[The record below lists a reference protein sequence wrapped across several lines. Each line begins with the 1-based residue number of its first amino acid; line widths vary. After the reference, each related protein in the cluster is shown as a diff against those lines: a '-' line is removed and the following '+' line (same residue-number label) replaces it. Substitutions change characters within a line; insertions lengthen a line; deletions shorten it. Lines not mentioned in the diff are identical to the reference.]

1 MPRSG
6 WVKPASD
13 RRLSDMVSVGL
24 LTRVFPGDLVDEVIA
39 DCGRTEQRS
48 RTLTARVTTYFSIG
62 MALNAEGSYEE
73 VFEQLTDGLSWSSGW
88 SKTWSPPT
96 KSAIF
101 QARSRLGYEPVREL
115 FRRVATPLATAD
127 TPGSWL
133 AGRRMVAIDG
143 TLPRPARHTG
153 ERRTFRAAAI
163 EPR

>member
-115 FRRVATPLATAD
+115 FRPRRDPSCHRRHARVVARRTPN
-127 TPGSWL
+127 G
-133 AGRRMVAIDG
+133 GHRRH
-143 TLPRPARHTG
+143 LPRPARHTG